1 MPNFFLDY
9 RERMASDSR
18 WSDRICFGDADW
30 SGNLFDFYFRII
42 DKMTADVKKPFK
54 LDSNLAGKWV

>member
-1 MPNFFLDY
+1 
-9 RERMASDSR
+9 MASDSR